1 MTSNVM
7 LANASVVLAALAP
20 SAVAVGPAHPVHAAR
35 TPRRPERVTHRGPL
49 AVRPKSTR
57 VRAERTDGR
66 VTLTL
71 V

>member
-7 LANASVVLAALAP
+7 LANAYVALAALAP
-20 SAVAVGPAHPVHAAR
+20 SSAALGPAHPAHATRAPRPPIHAAY
-35 TPRRPERVTHRGPL
+35 RGPL
-49 AVRPKSTR
+49 ALNPASTR